1 MTMNRC
7 GGCGRDIDPAGL
19 ELGSKV
25 LCQRCY
31 HIQAVV
37 EQGSRSGSPAALL
50 AISIVAL
57 IVLALTGITLCVL
70 YLFGTGNLLWF
81 ILLFV
86 FILIAVIIPAVVLLK
101 LRNITLLVTTFYL
114 PLGIWSYMWFMA
126 PGVDWQFIDSTA
138 WGALF
143 FMAVGFAA
151 LYVFMRDLRIL
162 PRL

>member
-7 GGCGRDIDPAGL
+7 GGCGRDIDPGGL
-19 ELGSKV
+19 ERGSKI

-37 EQGSRSGSPAALL
+37 GQGSRSGSPTTFLTLCIAAL
-50 AISIVAL
+50 V
-57 IVLALTGITLCVL
+57 VLTLTGITLCIL

-81 ILLFV
+81 VLLFV
-86 FILIAVIIPAVVLLK
+86 VILITAGVPAVVLLK
-101 LRNITLLVTTFYL
+101 RRNITLLVAALYL
-114 PLGIWSYMWFMA
+114 PLGIWSYLWFLA

-143 FMAVGFAA
+143 FMAVGFAT
-151 LYVFMRDLRIL
+151 LYVFLRDLRML

>member
-7 GGCGRDIDPAGL
+7 GGCGRDIDPGGL
-19 ELGSKV
+19 ERGSKI

-37 EQGSRSGSPAALL
+37 GQGSRSGSPAAFLTL
-50 AISIVAL
+50 SIAAL
-57 IVLALTGITLCVL
+57 VVLTLTGITLCVL
-70 YLFGTGNLLWF
+70 YLFGTGNLPWF
-81 ILLFV
+81 VLLFV
-86 FILIAVIIPAVVLLK
+86 VILIAAGVPAVLLLK
-101 LRNITLLVTTFYL
+101 RRNITLLVAALYL
-114 PLGIWSYMWFMA
+114 PLGIWSYLWFLA

-143 FMAVGFAA
+143 FMAVGFAT
-151 LYVFMRDLRIL
+151 LYVFLRDLRML

>member
-1 MTMNRC
+1 MNMNSC
-7 GGCGRDIDPAGL
+7 GGCGRDIDPGGL
-19 ELGSKV
+19 ELGSKI

-37 EQGSRSGSPAALL
+37 GEGSRSGSPTAFLIL
-50 AISIVAL
+50 CIVAL
-57 IVLALTGITLCVL
+57 FVLALTGITLCVL
-70 YLFGTGNLLWF
+70 YLFGTGNLTWF

-86 FILIAVIIPAVVLLK
+86 LILIAVSIPAVVLLK
-101 LRNITLLVTTFYL
+101 RRNITLLVTAFYL
-114 PLGIWSYMWFMA
+114 PLGIWSYLWFLA

-151 LYVFMRDLRIL
+151 LYVFMRDLRML

>member
-7 GGCGRDIDPAGL
+7 GGCGRDIDPGGM
-19 ELGSKV
+19 ERGSKI

-37 EQGSRSGSPAALL
+37 GQGSRSGSPAAFL
-50 AISIVAL
+50 ALCIAAL
-57 IVLALTGITLCVL
+57 VVLTLTGITLCVL

-86 FILIAVIIPAVVLLK
+86 FILVAAGVPAFMLLK
-101 LRNITLLVTTFYL
+101 RRNITLLVAALYL
-114 PLGIWSYMWFMA
+114 PLGVWSYLWFLA

-143 FMAVGFAA
+143 FMAVGFAT
-151 LYVFMRDLRIL
+151 LYVFLRDLRML